1 MNISEVL
8 KTIIREMLTFETFFS
23 INLLPFIEIADTA
36 RPLEDESED
45 SFNNAL
51 SMSLTP
57 VPSFGGHK
65 LEFHNLLL

>member
-36 RPLEDESED
+36 RPLEDE
-45 SFNNAL
+45 
-51 SMSLTP
+51 
-57 VPSFGGHK
+57 G
-65 LEFHNLLL
+65 